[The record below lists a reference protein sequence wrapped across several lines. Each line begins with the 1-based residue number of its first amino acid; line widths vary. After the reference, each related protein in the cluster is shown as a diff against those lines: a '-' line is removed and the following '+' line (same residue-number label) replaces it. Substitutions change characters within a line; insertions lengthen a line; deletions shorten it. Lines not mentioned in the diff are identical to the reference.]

1 MQGVSAKPRPADS
14 FSANVFIHRPM
25 PRTVES
31 SRMREPSAYFSS
43 SEAQAGSRTD
53 FLRECDSHRTAITA
67 AHSSV
72 GIRDGWAQHCL
83 KAADGVGS
91 LLGFGKRGLI
101 RAVTVNTYVSFM
113 AAWWEKPEV
122 STLHRVARNAH
133 CMHTQLH
140 TAPCQQNNAQARP
153 FPENSS
159 ALRRTHW
166 CFFHIDPKATLRS
179 LGAQD

>member
-67 AHSSV
+67 
-72 GIRDGWAQHCL
+72 
-83 KAADGVGS
+83 
-91 LLGFGKRGLI
+91 
-101 RAVTVNTYVSFM
+101 NTYVSFM